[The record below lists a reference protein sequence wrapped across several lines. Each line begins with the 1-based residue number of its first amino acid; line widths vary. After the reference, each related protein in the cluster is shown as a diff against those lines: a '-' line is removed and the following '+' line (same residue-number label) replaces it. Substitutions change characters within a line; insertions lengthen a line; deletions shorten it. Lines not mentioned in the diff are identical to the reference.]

1 METILFKLYL
11 IYELTNIYELINN
24 FPPGMTAS
32 LFTHP
37 LDVVRSRIA
46 FQVSGERIYLGIH
59 HAGKVISRTEGVLA
73 FYKGFIP
80 ATMAMIPTIGKFVMS
95 AINDISCLH
104 KHCNYYANVPSV
116 IWKDHFV

>member
-1 METILFKLYL
+1 
-11 IYELTNIYELINN
+11 
-24 FPPGMTAS
+24 MTAS

-37 LDVVRSRIA
+37 LDVIRSRIA

-59 HAGKVISRTEGVLA
+59 HVVKMISRTEGVLA

-95 AINDISCLH
+95 AIMIFHVYTNIAIIMLMCHL
-104 KHCNYYANVPSV
+104 
-116 IWKDHFV
+116 